1 MEFVAKQMFASKMG
15 EVKNLTGGGDG
26 EKKDG
31 EEATPETDPE
41 LIKQREE
48 AEAARKEKHR
58 KMEEQREGMR
68 QGIRDKVSRSSNL
81 DQFFLYFWACYEVLI
96 NLEIIRKYLRLW
108 STKTKNIHG
117 ANSTLWLFNR

>member
-1 MEFVAKQMFASKMG
+1 MG

-68 QGIRDKVSRSSNL
+68 QGIRDKVSRSSNF
-81 DQFFLYFWACYEVLI
+81 DQFFLYFSACCEVLT
-96 NLEIIRKYLRLW
+96 NLEIIWKYIWHW
-108 STKTKNIHG
+108 STKTKYILG
-117 ANSTLWLFNR
+117 ANSTLGLFNR